1 MANPVRTIACAGL
14 AAGAVYYFDPL
25 LGKRRRSLLR
35 DQWNR
40 LTTRAVRAADVV
52 CRDST
57 NRFQGLL
64 AEMRS
69 ALLGRYADEE
79 TLAAR
84 VRSKLGRLV
93 SHPSAVEVAVQD
105 GNVILSGPVLAS
117 EVDRLIE
124 GIRSMPEVP
133 YVKSQLEVH
142 EEAGNISALQG
153 AGRRDNGSVQWQA
166 QNLSPTMQAAAGV
179 ATAGIAATLL
189 MTLGPRRSLPLAM
202 GGVLAVQTF
211 KLWNGEC
218 REAAERKSGRF
229 HSSDGTRRRGSSSD
243 SRSQQRDLSDGPRGA
258 GSSDQST
265 AGNAPTAGAS
275 LGGSRDTVIHD
286 V

>member
-1 MANPVRTIACAGL
+1 L
-14 AAGAVYYFDPL
+14 AAGTVYYFDPL

-35 DQWNR
+35 NQWNR

-69 ALLGRYADEE
+69 TLMGRYADEE

-133 YVKSQLEVH
+133 RVESQLDVH

-153 AGRRDNGSVQWQA
+153 AGRRDNGSVQWRA
-166 QNLSPTMQAAAGV
+166 QNWPPTMQAAAGV
-179 ATAGIAATLL
+179 ATAGVAVTLL

-202 GGVLAVQTF
+202 GGVLAAQTL

-229 HSSDGTRRRGSSSD
+229 QSSDGSKRSGSREAAESQP
-243 SRSQQRDLSDGPRGA
+243 RSASDGPSGA
-258 GSSDQST
+258 ESSDRRT
-265 AGNAPTAGAS
+265 ASNAPTAGVSPGEPRESIIRNA
-275 LGGSRDTVIHD
+275 
-286 V
+286 